1 MNNAA
6 PGCWHVARLGWIW
19 LCVMPLA
26 WLTWLA
32 VSDGALLG
40 FQQAVPGYTLTFP
53 ADHAA
58 HPDYRT
64 EWWYYTGHL
73 RTTTGK
79 RYGYQLTFFRHRVDS
94 SGPSLNPSKWFAD
107 NVYMAHMAITDETA
121 KRFVYGEKL
130 NRAALGLAG
139 AAEQRYH
146 VWNEDWLAE
155 RLGAVQHLVGEI
167 PGYKL
172 NLIVTPL
179 KPPVL
184 HGVAQDGLSQKGE
197 GKGHASHYYS
207 LTRLKT
213 EGVLHTSAGVF
224 EVEGVSW
231 MDHEFGSSQLTESQV
246 GWDWFSVQLANNYE
260 LMLYHMRHKDGS
272 IDPHS
277 SGTLI
282 RPDGTSMHL
291 RRDDVQVQARTQWQ
305 SPQSGARYPQGWTI
319 RLPTVDLTL
328 HLEPV
333 LAAQELVTDN
343 STRVTYWEGS
353 VTVRGS
359 LQGQS
364 TEGDGYVELTG
375 YVQRVNL

>member
-1 MNNAA
+1 MNN
-6 PGCWHVARLGWIW
+6 PMRGGWRRTGWPWWLG
-19 LCVMPLA
+19 LCLLP
-26 WLTWLA
+26 LA
-32 VSDGALLG
+32 VSHAALLG
-40 FQQAVPGYTLTFP
+40 FKQAVPGYAFKFP

-73 RTTTGK
+73 QTTTGK
-79 RYGYQLTFFRHRVDS
+79 RYGYQLTFFRRRVDS
-94 SGPSLNPSKWFAD
+94 SGVTLNPSKWFAD

-121 KRFVYGEKL
+121 RRFAYGEKL

-139 AAEQRYH
+139 ASEQRYH

-155 RLGAVQHLVGEI
+155 RLGAVQHLAGEI

-184 HGVAQDGLSQKGE
+184 HGAAQDGLSQKGA
-197 GKGHASHYYS
+197 GTGHASYYYS
-207 LTRLKT
+207 FTRLKT

-231 MDHEFGSSQLTESQV
+231 MDHEFSSAQLSESQV

-260 LMLYHMRHKDGS
+260 LMLYRMRQRDGS
-272 IDPHS
+272 IDAYS
-277 SGTLI
+277 SGTLV
-282 RPDGTSMHL
+282 RPDGTSLHL
-291 RRDDVQVQARTQWQ
+291 RRDDMQVQAHGQWK
-305 SPQSGARYPQGWTI
+305 SPKSGALYPQRWTI
-319 RLPTVDLTL
+319 RVPAVDLTL
-328 HLEPV
+328 SLEPV
-333 LAAQELVTDN
+333 LAEQELVTDN

-353 VTVRGS
+353 VNVRGS
-359 LQGQS
+359 LQGQA
-364 TEGDGYVELTG
+364 TEGVGYVELTG
-375 YVQRVNL
+375 YVQRVSL